1 MVPDWKLLVPHRP
14 VEPGAP
20 GYVRPP
26 DGTGERIAK
35 WIAAGGSTVLLG
47 GPVGVGKSTELA
59 HAASLLQATHVAC
72 LVPLDRY
79 ANMRKITADEARIVI
94 AKRVAEV
101 ALEGRNAFTSE
112 LLRQAL
118 SGLTSSLRAVSVA
131 GLNVELAAPKER
143 PPAEVLDLTLREA
156 ERLSSGRR
164 LCLLLDGLEKSP
176 ESVGR
181 DIFDVFAEVADFVDI
196 VTTIPW
202 HTTFGPTADL
212 VVRPGERLE
221 MVRPPVVEGKEG
233 ESGRWFL
240 ADILKARLGASVPP
254 QVEPL
259 VLEAA
264 TWSGGIPRSFLQILS
279 AAGTFA
285 RLRRD
290 ADWPDATD
298 LADSVAGQQDS
309 YRRVLLPGDTAAIHA
324 AVGTDGREMALDR
337 KVRLMSHGVLLE
349 RVRSGS
355 PVLEVHPLARNALAE
370 GVRG

>member
-72 LVPLDRY
+72 LVPLDRF
-79 ANMRKITADEARIVI
+79 ANMRKITADEARSVI
-94 AKRVAEV
+94 TARIAD
-101 ALEGRNAFTSE
+101 L
-112 LLRQAL
+112 AL
-118 SGLTSSLRAVSVA
+118 SVLG
-131 GLNVELAAPKER
+131 
-143 PPAEVLDLTLREA
+143 LDLSDGLREALHAKLLVEDRWVRKSGGDHVFATAAVLFEVTLREVR
-156 ERLSSGRR
+156 RLSRQHR
-164 LCLLLDGLEKSP
+164 VCLLLDGLEKCP

-181 DIFDVFAEVADFVDI
+181 DIFDALADLPEDVDL

-240 ADILKARLGASVPP
+240 ADILKARLGAAVPSK
-254 QVEPL
+254 VEPL
-259 VLEAA
+259 VLDAA
-264 TWSGGIPRSFLQILS
+264 TWSGGIPRSFLQILT

-370 GVRG
+370 GARG